1 MLCKSA
7 LFDGISFSKLYWL
20 RQHITPYHL
29 LRTLTADGSVAYR
42 TVDALSVHLPLN
54 CRFSLFVEFIAT
66 RSEVNPLDARYCIVE
81 HSFRNTLGLQC
92 TEKRF
97 LSLRA
102 SSGSCT
108 ALELDTAWK
117 RKGKGFGME
126 SVSTIDSLLYSFSL
140 QTAGLSTCR
149 FMFCIVK

>member
-7 LFDGISFSKLYWL
+7 LFDGISFSKLSWL
-20 RQHITPYHL
+20 RHYITPYHL
-29 LRTLTADGSVAYR
+29 LRPLTADGSVTYR
-42 TVDALSVHLPLN
+42 TVDTSSVHLPLD
-54 CRFSLFVEFIAT
+54 CRFSLFVEIIAT

-117 RKGKGFGME
+117 RKGKGLGME
-126 SVSTIDSLLYSFSL
+126 SVSTIDRLLYSFYL